1 MTINELIKALQDLGD
16 DNFRDM
22 AKVRVLTQ
30 DGNVL
35 GEPDYFDIKRGI
47 TSADIFLDEL
57 V

>member
-1 MTINELIKALQDLGD
+1 MTINELIKTLQDLGD